1 MQGIILTKIVD
12 NCKKRY
18 SLTIKKL
25 SHFVLET
32 SHGWGKG
39 HREGGRIM
47 KKAILKWLGIF
58 FFVLS
63 LSGLPFLGQ
72 QANAAGKPIVI
83 GAPLATA
90 FLYGWDAERAIRLA
104 VEEINARGGV
114 TVGKEKRP
122 FKVEV
127 MDTRDLEP
135 GVPTSDALLVV
146 EKLILEKNADFI
158 VGGPVRSE
166 AALAAMDLLSKYK
179 KVSIL
184 TTGVLTPA
192 YHKRVEAE
200 YDKFKYCFRISG
212 EVGWMVV
219 GEFIPCLMEIK
230 AKHNLN
236 RLFIMIQDVA
246 HARAGG
252 DLVEKMSK
260 ERGWEVLGKEVY
272 PTGTTD
278 YSVGLLKAKK
288 ENAQV
293 ILIWMDMPETSILL
307 KQWYDMKVPALPYG
321 TIISAAE
328 EPGFWKATEGKGE
341 YCMASVVNAG
351 NSPCK
356 ATPWTMKFVEA
367 YTKKWNVEP
376 EGYGTSSSYMA
387 VYTLK
392 DAIERAGSLDSD
404 AVVAALEKT
413 DLMGGVYGRIRFNP
427 KTHQVIPSIDPN
439 EGAVGTIFQWQAGK
453 RVVVFPPKIA
463 MGEVK
468 LPPWMKK

>member
-1 MQGIILTKIVD
+1 MRGRWFILFVGV
-12 NCKKRY
+12 
-18 SLTIKKL
+18 SFLTVGLL
-25 SHFVLET
+25 SIPFF
-32 SHGWGKG
+32 SS
-39 HREGGRIM
+39 
-47 KKAILKWLGIF
+47 KAYA
-58 FFVLS
+58 
-63 LSGLPFLGQ
+63 Q
-72 QANAAGKPIVI
+72 GKPIVI
-83 GAPLATA
+83 GAPLSTA
-90 FLYGWDAERAIRLA
+90 FLYGWDAERAIKLA
-104 VEEINARGGV
+104 VEEINAKGGV

-166 AALAAMDLLSKYK
+166 GALAAMDLLSKYK

-184 TTGVLTPA
+184 TTGALTPA

-200 YDKFKYCFRISG
+200 YEKFKYCFRISG
-212 EVGWMVV
+212 EVGWMVT
-219 GEFIPCLMEIK
+219 GEFLPCLMDIK
-230 AKHNLN
+230 AKYGLSK
-236 RLFIMIQDVA
+236 LFIMIQDVA
-246 HARAGG
+246 HARGGG
-252 DLVEKMSK
+252 DLVAKLASEK
-260 ERGWEVLGKEVY
+260 GWEVLGKEIY

-278 YSVGLLKAKK
+278 YSVGLMKAKK

-307 KQWYDMKVPALPYG
+307 KQWYDMKIPALPFG

-341 YCMASVVNAG
+341 YAMASVVNAG
-351 NSPCK
+351 NAPSK
-356 ATPWTMKFVEA
+356 ATPWTMRFVEA
-367 YTKKWNVEP
+367 YTKRWKVEP

-392 DAIERAGSLDSD
+392 DAIERAGSLNSD
-404 AVVAALEKT
+404 AVIAALEKT
-413 DLMGGVYGRIRFNP
+413 DMEGVYGRIRFNS
-427 KTHQVIPSIDPN
+427 KNHQVIPSVDPN

-453 RVVVFPPKIA
+453 RIVVFPPKIA

>member
-1 MQGIILTKIVD
+1 MKRTFIVSILLLLV
-12 NCKKRY
+12 
-18 SLTIKKL
+18 
-25 SHFVLET
+25 
-32 SHGWGKG
+32 
-39 HREGGRIM
+39 
-47 KKAILKWLGIF
+47 IF
-58 FFVLS
+58 SVPS
-63 LSGLPFLGQ
+63 LSSAQ
-72 QANAAGKPIVI
+72 KPIVL

-90 FLYGWDAERAIRLA
+90 FLYGWDAARAITLA
-104 VEEINARGGV
+104 TEEINAQGGV
-114 TVGKEKRP
+114 TIGKEKRP
-122 FKVEV
+122 FKIEI

-135 GVPTSDALLVV
+135 GVPVSDALLVV

-158 VGGPVRSE
+158 IGGPVRSE

-212 EVGWMVV
+212 EVAWMVV

-230 AKHNLN
+230 TKHNLN

-260 ERGWEVLGKEVY
+260 EKGWEVLGKEVF

-278 YSVGLLKAKK
+278 FSVGLLKAKK

-307 KQWYDMKVPALPYG
+307 KQWYDMKIPALPYG

-341 YCMASVVNAG
+341 YAMASVVNAG
-351 NSPCK
+351 NAPSK

-367 YTKKWNVEP
+367 YTKRWKTEP

-392 DAIERAGSLDSD
+392 DAIERAGTLNSD

-413 DLMGGVYGRIRFNP
+413 DLMGVYGRIKFNP
-427 KTHQVIPSIDPN
+427 KNHQVIPSVDPN
-439 EGAVGTIFQWQAGK
+439 EGAVGTIFQWQKGK
-453 RVVVFPPKIA
+453 RVVVFPSKIA

>member
-1 MQGIILTKIVD
+1 MDGEDYYKEVSSMEKNFLLVLVGVFWGI
-12 NCKKRY
+12 
-18 SLTIKKL
+18 
-25 SHFVLET
+25 
-32 SHGWGKG
+32 
-39 HREGGRIM
+39 
-47 KKAILKWLGIF
+47 LG
-58 FFVLS
+58 L
-63 LSGLPFLGQ
+63 LNMPFLELE
-72 QANAAGKPIVI
+72 AKAAEKPIVI

-90 FLYGWDAERAIRLA
+90 FLYGWDAERAIKLA
-104 VEEINARGGV
+104 VEEINAKGGV

-122 FKVEV
+122 FKVEA

-212 EVGWMVV
+212 EVGWMVT
-219 GEFIPCLMEIK
+219 GEFIPCLMDIK
-230 AKHNLN
+230 AKYGLN
-236 RLFIMIQDVA
+236 KLFIMIQDVA
-246 HARAGG
+246 HARGGG
-252 DLVEKMSK
+252 DLVAKLASEK
-260 ERGWEVLGKEVY
+260 GWEVLGKEIY

-278 YSVGLLKAKK
+278 YSVGLMKAKK

-293 ILIWMDMPETSILL
+293 ILIWMDMPESSILL
-307 KQWYDMKVPALPYG
+307 KQWFDMKIPALPFG

-341 YCMASVVNAG
+341 YALASVVNAG
-351 NSPCK
+351 NSPSK

-367 YTKKWNVEP
+367 YTKKWKVEP

-387 VYTLK
+387 VYALK
-392 DAIERAGSLDSD
+392 DAIERAGSLNPD
-404 AVVAALEKT
+404 AIIAALEKT
-413 DLMGGVYGRIRFNP
+413 DMMGVYGRIRFNP
-427 KTHQVIPSIDPN
+427 KNHQVIPSVDPN